1 MYHNPREKSKN
12 MLNVKIFVFNPF
24 MENTLVVYDDHTRE
38 AAIVD
43 CGCLYDTE
51 RNELK
56 KFIADNNLCVKYLL
70 NTHLHLDHQ
79 FGNAWAAAEYGVLPL
94 AHRND
99 EKLIDNLPS
108 QAMLFGIPDSV
119 DAQPL
124 GGYIAEGD
132 EIKIGSSILKAIFVP
147 GHSAGSLCFY
157 SASDGILIAGDVL
170 FAGSIG
176 RTDLPGG
183 DFDLLTNGIREK
195 LFTLPL
201 DTKVY
206 PGHGPTTSID
216 REIHSNPFF

>member
-1 MYHNPREKSKN
+1 
-12 MLNVKIFVFNPF
+12 MLSVKIFVFNPF

-56 KFIADNNLCVKYLL
+56 KFIADNNLSVKYLL

-132 EIKIGSSILKAIFVP
+132 EITIGSSKLKAIFVP

-157 SASDGILIAGDVL
+157 SASDGILIVGDVL

-216 REIHSNPFF
+216 REINSNPFF

>member
-1 MYHNPREKSKN
+1 
-12 MLNVKIFVFNPF
+12 MLSVKIFVFNPF

-56 KFIADNNLCVKYLL
+56 KFIADNNLVIKYLL

-132 EIKIGSSILKAIFVP
+132 EITIGSSKLKAIFVP

-157 SASDGILIAGDVL
+157 SASDGILIVGDVL

>member
-1 MYHNPREKSKN
+1 
-12 MLNVKIFVFNPF
+12 MLSVKIFVFNPF

-132 EIKIGSSILKAIFVP
+132 EITIGSSKLKAIFVP

-183 DFDLLTNGIREK
+183 DFDLLTNGIREE

>member
-1 MYHNPREKSKN
+1 
-12 MLNVKIFVFNPF
+12 MLSVKIFVFNPF

-56 KFIADNNLCVKYLL
+56 KFIADNNLSVKYLL

-195 LFTLPL
+195 LFNLPL
-201 DTKVY
+201 DSNVY
-206 PGHGPTTSID
+206 PGHGPTTSIY
-216 REIHSNPFF
+216 RELHSNPFF

>member
-1 MYHNPREKSKN
+1 

-56 KFIADNNLCVKYLL
+56 KFIADNNLSVKYLL

-132 EIKIGSSILKAIFVP
+132 EIKIGGSNLKAIFVP

-216 REIHSNPFF
+216 REINSNPFF

>member
-1 MYHNPREKSKN
+1 
-12 MLNVKIFVFNPF
+12 MLSVKIFVFNPF

-56 KFIADNNLCVKYLL
+56 KFITDNNLL